1 MTRIR
6 LAYIHEFMDRHGKV
20 RRYFRRPGFK
30 RVPLPGLPGSPEFN
44 AAYEAALAGSP
55 APKQIGS
62 SRTMPG
68 TVNALIISYY
78 ASTEFLTLAPS
89 SQKSRRIRVEKFRNE
104 HGDKRVALLARHHIE
119 KMIAAKMHTPAEALN
134 FLKAVRP
141 LMQHAV
147 AIGMRGDDPT
157 SGVTRPKMRSA
168 GIHTW
173 TEDEIAKFEATH
185 GVGSRARLGFALLLF
200 TAQRRGDV
208 IRMGRQ
214 HLHDGFIHVT
224 QRKTGA
230 ELRIPVHPE
239 LAAIIE
245 ATPSNHLTFLT
256 THAGAP
262 FADAGFGNIFR
273 DWCREAGLPEHC
285 SAHGLRKAAC
295 RRLAE
300 AGASANVIAAI
311 SGHKTL
317 REVERYTRAA
327 DQARMAQAGMNM
339 ISENRKEHP
348 VANPENRVAKSKP
361 KSLKRKG

>member
-6 LAYIHEFMDRHGKV
+6 LAYIHEFMDRHGRI

-30 RVPLPGLPGSPEFN
+30 RLPLPGLPGSPEFN
-44 AAYEAALAGSP
+44 AAYEAALVDSP

-62 SRTMPG
+62 GRTMPG
-68 TVNALIISYY
+68 TVNALIVSYY
-78 ASTEFLTLAPS
+78 ASTAFLTLAQS
-89 SQKSRRIRVEKFRNE
+89 SQHNRRIRIEKFRME

-119 KMIAAKMHTPAEALN
+119 KMVAAKIKTPGEALN
-134 FLKAVRP
+134 FLKSVRG
-141 LMQHAV
+141 LMRLAV

-157 SGVTRPKMRSA
+157 IGVTRPKMRTT

-173 TEDEIAKFEATH
+173 SEDEIAIFEATH
-185 GVGSRARLGFALLLF
+185 HVGTRARLAFALLLY

-214 HLHDGFIHVT
+214 HLHGGFIHVV

-230 ELRIPVHPE
+230 DLRIPVHPA
-239 LAAIIE
+239 LAEVIE

-256 THAGAP
+256 TQSGAP
-262 FADAGFGNIFR
+262 FADASFGNIFR
-273 DWCREAGLPEHC
+273 EWCREAGLPEHC

-327 DQARMAQAGMNM
+327 DQAHMAQAGMNM
-339 ISENRKEHP
+339 ISGNRKEQT
-348 VANPENRVAKSKP
+348 VANPETRFAKSRPKP
-361 KSLKRKG
+361 LK